1 MRRSADC
8 ARVSLEDLP
17 LRTRAQPALR
27 EAASILGWQSHGKS
41 SGTNE
46 RMNAVAMGTVELYRT
61 LEKAHAAGRAAAAAG
76 PSLGVER
83 TAPAPWV
90 AELWELWGDGR
101 ALIGPLQR
109 KLLVSQLLAA
119 ADGFSD
125 TAGTVALM
133 ASFLAR
139 CGTAAATER
148 PGDGERFT
156 PGERAVLSLGR
167 RYRDALRER
176 ALREPDEAA
185 RQLAVLAGEG
195 AMPRAAVVA
204 VDPVDGTPGL
214 EELLAAMAG
223 GPADAADGE
232 PFALPPLPAGVEP
245 RMAYAAGPTIVAS
258 VVLGEVED
266 ALDRG
271 CRSVLV
277 CAPRPE
283 ALFEAVSPALA
294 QRRPTQN
301 LRYRIPFG
309 ETYLGRALACVPLP
323 ARDFSVE
330 RATDFALNPLACVPW
345 YTAQELNT
353 MLRKDRLAGF
363 AEADALLCEGSATYR
378 DFASLAAF
386 VSGEGGSAVGA
397 RGALG
402 RVRERLDA
410 IEGLSPGEWAR
421 EARAAESLAG
431 LLEAADELAV
441 DAPCFSAVL
450 DGLSV
455 AVTLQSGEGRDA
467 DGGPGVTVE
476 FAAMDRLDSLLA
488 GSWDAVVLGDVSQ
501 AAFPVTACAGALD
514 ELAAKLGCP
523 VDDDPFEAGRRRFAA
538 AMGASRRRFTCVL
551 CQRDGAGEETY
562 PAFMLG
568 EYEERLAGP
577 VVVERGEDALVAGCG
592 HTFEPVAFRKE
603 WPPVARGELR
613 ELHLGNFL
621 PTAEAEGR
629 RCLVMSPSAVES
641 YLACPYRWFIEK
653 RVAPA
658 GIDEGFDA
666 LGKGSFIHQVFARF
680 YDDLASRGVARVT
693 PENLGEAEGAF
704 GELFDRLLAE
714 QPQRNPGDGRLV
726 TTGKAEAVEVGRLRG
741 AALECLRRQARFAP
755 GYDICGHEIAIGDDG
770 PVPYGGVLLRGR
782 ADRVDVDRANHRF
795 AVIDYKGSVGASY
808 AANVKAD
815 EEPGLPR
822 KIQAA
827 MYAQVLRT
835 RFQNLHCAGA
845 LYLSY
850 SAKSRAGF
858 AAGAADDTFDDNGF
872 LAQKSRVPLNFE
884 AYLDAVE
891 QQAAVALAGLYA
903 DDIAVRPRD
912 SDACTFCPAVY
923 CEGRLS

>member
-1 MRRSADC
+1 
-8 ARVSLEDLP
+8 
-17 LRTRAQPALR
+17 
-27 EAASILGWQSHGKS
+27 
-41 SGTNE
+41 
-46 RMNAVAMGTVELYRT
+46 MGTVELYRT

-101 ALIGPLQR
+101 ALVSSLQR
-109 KLLVSQLLAA
+109 KLLVSHLLAE
-119 ADGFSD
+119 ADGFND

-133 ASFLAR
+133 AAFLAR
-139 CGTAAATER
+139 CGTAAAGER
-148 PGDGERFT
+148 SGDGGRFT
-156 PGERAVLSLGR
+156 PGEEAVLSLAR
-167 RYRDALRER
+167 RYGDALRER
-176 ALREPDEAA
+176 GLVEPDDAA
-185 RQLAVLAGEG
+185 RQLAALAGEG
-195 AMPRAAVVA
+195 AVPQVAVVA
-204 VDPVDGTPGL
+204 VDPVRGTPGL
-214 EELLAAMAG
+214 EELLAAMAT
-223 GPADAADGE
+223 GPADVAAGNPADVAGAAADGE

-245 RMAYAAGPTIVAS
+245 RMACAAGPTIVAS
-258 VVLGEVED
+258 VVLGEVQD
-266 ALDRG
+266 ALDGG
-271 CRSVLV
+271 CRSVLL

-294 QRRPTQN
+294 RRPMVQN

-309 ETYLGRALACVPLP
+309 ETHLGRALACVPLP
-323 ARDFSVE
+323 ARGFSVE
-330 RATDFALNPLACVPW
+330 QATDFALNPVACMPW
-345 YTAQELNT
+345 YTAQNLNI

-378 DFASLAAF
+378 DIASLAAF
-386 VSGEGGSAVGA
+386 VSGEGGSAAGA

-410 IEGLSPGEWAR
+410 IESLSPGEWAR

-431 LLEAADELAV
+431 LLEAASELAV
-441 DAPCFSAVL
+441 DGPCLSAVL
-450 DGLSV
+450 DGLSLS
-455 AVTLQSGEGRDA
+455 VTLQSGEGRDT
-467 DGGPGVTVE
+467 DGGLGATVE

-501 AAFPVTACAGALD
+501 AAFPATASAGALD

-523 VDDDPFEAGRRRFAA
+523 VDDDPFEAARRRFAA
-538 AMGASRRRFTCVL
+538 AMEAARRRFTCVL

-568 EYEERLAGP
+568 EYEERLTDPA
-577 VVVERGEDALVAGCG
+577 VVEQGEDALVAGCG

-603 WPPVARGELR
+603 WPPVTRGKLR
-613 ELHLGNFL
+613 ELHLDDFL
-621 PTAEAEGR
+621 PTAEAGGR
-629 RCLVMSPSAVES
+629 RCLIMSPSAVES

-653 RVAPA
+653 RVAPN

-680 YDDLASRGVARVT
+680 YDDLAARGVARVT
-693 PENLGEAEGAF
+693 PENLREAEGTF

-714 QPQRNPGDGRLV
+714 QPLRNSEDGRLV
-726 TTGKAEAVEVGRLRG
+726 ITGKAEAVEVGRLRG
-741 AALECLRRQARFAP
+741 AALECLRRQAHFAP
-755 GYDICGHEIAIGDDG
+755 GYEVCGHEIAIGQDA
-770 PVPYGGVLLRGR
+770 PVPYGGVLIRGR
-782 ADRVDVDRANHRF
+782 TDRVDVDRANNRF
-795 AVIDYKGSVGASY
+795 VVIDYKGSVGSRY
-808 AANVKAD
+808 AAAVGDD
-815 EEPGLPR
+815 EVPTLPR
-822 KIQAA
+822 KVQAA
-827 MYAQVLRT
+827 VYAQVLRT
-835 RFQNLHCAGA
+835 RSQNLHCAGA

-872 LAQKSRVPLNFE
+872 LAAKSRVPLNFE

-891 QQAAVALAGLYA
+891 QQAAAALAGLYA
-903 DDIAVRPRD
+903 DDIAVRPCD
-912 SDACTFCPAVY
+912 SGACTFCPAVY